1 MFVSSSGSR
10 QVMRLLSS
18 GAFFTLSCD
27 FHNDLCAHSL
37 RFSPEELAP
46 RTSTRRRPV
55 LLIPVESTVVGD
67 NTRTAWAVGMAT
79 LLMTC
84 DLSGTIQSDLHPSE
98 AGFVL

>member
-1 MFVSSSGSR
+1 
-10 QVMRLLSS
+10 MRLLSS

-37 RFSPEELAP
+37 RFSPEELAA
-46 RTSTRRRPV
+46 RTSTRCRPV